1 MTLLSGRVQASK
13 EVDSSTERG
22 DRRTRGLWDDPK
34 AIARRWQGGGVGV
47 EGRAEKKVRC
57 CQAHVSGGAWPLA
70 SEHGGMETLKM
81 EENLQ
86 ICAME
91 TRSLVQCKLTVRVQ
105 TSFGDEQEDLV
116 RRVDRSQPWARPAL
130 QCGQHLPSPVRT
142 LSGELGTRGQGLAQP
157 PPMGLGRRWPGRTHG
172 APGCSGRSLGAF
184 LSLGALQGKQ
194 KEVRHLLQCCSRPY
208 AATWGHLV
216 IRIR

>member
-1 MTLLSGRVQASK
+1 MLLDDIPSTGRMTLLSGRVQASK

-22 DRRTRGLWDDPK
+22 DRRPGGLWDNPK
-34 AIARRWQGGGVGV
+34 ATAWRRQGEGVGI
-47 EGRAEKKVRC
+47 EGRAEKVRC

-86 ICAME
+86 MCTTE
-91 TRSLVQCKLTVRVQ
+91 TRALVQCKLIVRVR

-142 LSGELGTRGQGLAQP
+142 LSGELGARGQGSAQP
-157 PPMGLGRRWPGRTHG
+157 PPMGPGGSGQEELTGLPAAPG
-172 APGCSGRSLGAF
+172 APWAPSCPLAPCKGNR
-184 LSLGALQGKQ
+184 K
-194 KEVRHLLQCCSRPY
+194 K
-208 AATWGHLV
+208 
-216 IRIR
+216 